1 MLRIAHWPP
10 SDCGNPYLPLYTTAL
25 QAHGVTPVFDLR
37 IEDRSLREF
46 ARTLHAIHFHQY
58 TEGIWR
64 SRGRSLLRRSRG
76 LFGFWKYLRLA
87 KKLGLKVIWTVHDIE
102 HHEGFSPLDRLGY
115 RMLAKF
121 ADLVICHDQHTR
133 KEYLLRYRGE
143 AQRTIVMPIGNY
155 DDAFPPPRPREA
167 TLQRFGLPNV
177 KTLVGFGSIRQY
189 KGFDLAIAAMRE
201 LGEGFQLIVAG
212 QPIAPNVG
220 DELRQKA
227 NGIKNVHLLLERID
241 DQLASDLLH
250 AADCVVLP
258 YRYISGSSAL
268 LSAFSLGRAVVA
280 TDLPFFRETLAAE
293 PEAGVLVSPGDVA
306 ALVSGV
312 RRFFA
317 ADVLGRHAAARR
329 LADNYTWSEVVRP
342 VAERLKIMFSTESRM
357 LASNCSLRP

>member
-10 SDCGNPYLPLYTTAL
+10 TDGGNPYLRLYTKAL
-25 QAHGVTPVFDLR
+25 QAHDVVPVFDLR
-37 IEDRSLREF
+37 INDSSLIRL
-46 ARTLHAIHFHQY
+46 APSLHAIHFHQY

-64 SRGRSLLRRSRG
+64 TRGRSLFQHSRG

-87 KKLGLKVIWTVHDIE
+87 KKLGLKLIWTVHDIE

-115 RMLAKF
+115 RILAKY

-133 KEYLLRYRGE
+133 KEFLLRYRGKAE
-143 AQRTIVMPIGNY
+143 RTVVMPIGNY
-155 DDAFPPPRPREA
+155 DDAFPAPRAREG
-167 TLQRFGLPNV
+167 TLQKLGLPNV

-201 LGEGFQLIVAG
+201 LGDGFQLIVAG

-227 NGIKNVHLLLERID
+227 NGLANVHLLLERIN
-241 DQLASDLLH
+241 DQLAADLLH

-258 YRYISGSSAL
+258 YRYITGSSAL
-268 LSAFSLGRAVVA
+268 LSAFSLGRGVVA
-280 TDLPFFRETLAAE
+280 SDLPFFRETLACE
-293 PEAGVLVSPGDVA
+293 PEAGVLVSPDDVA

-312 RRFFA
+312 RRFFSGDVA
-317 ADVLGRHAAARR
+317 ARHAAARR
-329 LADNYTWSEVVRP
+329 LADRYSWSEVVRP
-342 VAERLKIMFSTESRM
+342 VVERLENLWPKTAERIRQYVH
-357 LASNCSLRP
+357 R